1 MHPLLEIDVSGYRFA
16 GDTPAV
22 GRDVVIGIRPEDIAV
37 HRQPVAGALAARVR
51 LVEPMG
57 ASQVLWLTVG
67 NGAGPTLDIGVIAE
81 PGLVA
86 EADSTLYWV
95 PNTARISLFDAVS
108 EQRL

>member
-1 MHPLLEIDVSGYRFA
+1 VL
-16 GDTPAV
+16 
-22 GRDVVIGIRPEDIAV
+22 GIRPEDIAV

-67 NGAGPTLDIGVIAE
+67 DDGGGGGNAQTLDIGVIAE

-86 EADSTLYWV
+86 AADSTLYLL
-95 PNTARISLFDAVS
+95 PNTARISLFDAAS